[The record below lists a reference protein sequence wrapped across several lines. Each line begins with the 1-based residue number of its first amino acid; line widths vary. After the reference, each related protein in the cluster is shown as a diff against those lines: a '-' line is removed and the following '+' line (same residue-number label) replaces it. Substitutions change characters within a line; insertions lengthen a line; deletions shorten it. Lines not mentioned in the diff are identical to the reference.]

1 MPALQ
6 SSLRDDGHSA
16 VTAIWRRSL
25 GAGAKTYTALALVCL
40 IYAAAAFCLWPADYC
55 RLALVYL
62 FQIALYGC
70 VIAAIG
76 LALSGASHV
85 LLGRSAAPRGA
96 TLRQQAAGAALTIVA
111 FVVTLSAYTTFKSN
125 IPDMVGFYADDAFAW
140 LGVLIHG
147 HRPWRLAHSFD
158 TRTIAHIVD
167 IAYSQMWFL
176 LWFGLVLCAALTVR
190 ERRALHYLWALALTL
205 IIGGTILATLFSSAG
220 PILYDQ
226 VYGAVRYGDLADTLR
241 RYPENGNVFRFSGY
255 LLDAYA
261 HGRPT
266 LGGGIS
272 AMPSMHVAIATLNA
286 FYLSRINRAL
296 GLFGWAFALTILFG
310 SIYTGW
316 HYAVDGYVSIL
327 LASAIWL
334 RVGRQLD
341 KAAAGPVRQAWQAA

>member
-1 MPALQ
+1 MILLPLA
-6 SSLRDDGHSA
+6 DIFVPDGEDA
-16 VTAIWRRSL
+16 RRQAAEELSKQEYQAAKPTWFDEFVAGIVQWFVNL
-25 GAGAKTYTALALVCL
+25 FTQNGAGGV
-40 IYAAAAFCLWPADYC
+40 
-55 RLALVYL
+55 
-62 FQIALYGC
+62 
-70 VIAAIG
+70 
-76 LALSGASHV
+76 
-85 LLGRSAAPRGA
+85 AP
-96 TLRQQAAGAALTIVA
+96 
-111 FVVTLSAYTTFKSN
+111 F
-125 IPDMVGFYADDAFAW
+125 
-140 LGVLIHG
+140 
-147 HRPWRLAHSFD
+147 
-158 TRTIAHIVD
+158 
-167 IAYSQMWFL
+167 
-176 LWFGLVLCAALTVR
+176 
-190 ERRALHYLWALALTL
+190 ALTL

-334 RVGRQLD
+334 RIGRQLN
-341 KAAAGPVRQAWQAA
+341 KAAASPIRQAWQAA